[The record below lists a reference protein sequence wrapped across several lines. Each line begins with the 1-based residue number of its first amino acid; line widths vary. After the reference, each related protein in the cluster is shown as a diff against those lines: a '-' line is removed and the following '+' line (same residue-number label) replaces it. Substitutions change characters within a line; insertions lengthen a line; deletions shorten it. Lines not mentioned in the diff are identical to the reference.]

1 MHRFTDLLLQ
11 YHDKFE
17 HLGWFGVF
25 AYSVGIILLQMI
37 GIPLSPAAI
46 GAGGVFGFWKGF
58 VAITLG
64 TNAGAA
70 VNFLIARYLARQTV
84 HGWLGHHEKF
94 RLIDTAVGRE
104 GWKIIALLRFC
115 PLPFGFANYAYGLT
129 AIAFWPYMLAT
140 FFAIIPA
147 NCFFV
152 WLGVSAH
159 QGLAAATGAQHA
171 KHPGEYVFLAV
182 GLVAAFLA
190 LRHITKLAK
199 AAVAKTDAPTKPSG
213 GN

>member
-1 MHRFTDLLLQ
+1 MHRLTDLLLQ
-11 YHDKFE
+11 YHDKFA

-25 AYSVGIILLQMI
+25 AYSVGIVLLQMI

-46 GAGGVFGFWKGF
+46 GAGGVFGFWQGF

-64 TNAGAA
+64 TNTGAA
-70 VNFLIARYLARQTV
+70 VNFLIARYLARRTV
-84 HGWLGHHEKF
+84 HRWLGHHEKF

-159 QGLAAATGAQHA
+159 QGLAAAAGAQHA

-199 AAVAKTDAPTKPSG
+199 AAVAKTDATAEPSG
-213 GN
+213 RN